1 MSPPRDGATWL
12 GALAATVLTTGV
24 TCQFLQH
31 TDPTPPLLYFT
42 VDSAV
47 LAAAVQIRRLVHGPG
62 SGPWDERLRGSAVV
76 GVVLSSLVYL
86 TVIAPS
92 SPSGGWFGTHDDVWA
107 RTATLLLHGAA
118 PVLVVAEF
126 LVSPCRPAPAHLA
139 PARHEAALLAW
150 WPGAYL
156 AVVGTLAW
164 SGAATMP
171 YLFLSPSRF
180 GTGPVIATI
189 AALFATVLAL
199 AAALTAAHRRL
210 ARPPGAHA

>member
-1 MSPPRDGATWL
+1 MTPPRDGATWL
-12 GALAATVLTTGV
+12 AALAATLLTTGV
-24 TCQFLQH
+24 ICQFLQH

-62 SGPWDERLRGSAVV
+62 SGPWGERLRGSAVV
-76 GVVLSSLVYL
+76 GVVLSSLVHL

-92 SPSGGWFGTHDDVWA
+92 SPSGGWFGPHDDLWA

-118 PVLVVAEF
+118 PVPVVAEF
-126 LVSPCRPAPAHLA
+126 LVSPCRLT
-139 PARHEAALLAW
+139 PARHEPALLAW
-150 WPGAYL
+150 WPAAYL

-164 SGAATMP
+164 SDAATMP

-189 AALFATVLAL
+189 AALSATVLAL
-199 AAALTAAHRRL
+199 AAALTAARRRL
-210 ARPPGAHA
+210 GRPPGAHA